1 MRAAGSGAEC
11 HDRTGIRFAIIEAL
25 RGTPKM
31 LGGTILL
38 VDDDEAVLTTLSA
51 VLRGSGHSVT
61 QAGDAEA
68 ALAELAR
75 AEFDI
80 VLTDLRLGES
90 NGLMI
95 LEAVGQQWPD
105 TVTLMLTGH
114 SSTESAIS
122 ALRAG
127 AYDYLEKPCSIDEL
141 LATVDRALERRRLT
155 LQVRRQLQDLHTA
168 IDTAR
173 ELHSALSTRVE
184 GTRALLREREHV
196 IVTISNELK
205 TSLIAIGSLL
215 DVVGARV
222 RATDTPLPPE
232 ELMRYIDSF
241 RSELLSLVERVNAG
255 LRVVHSESV
264 EMGQTAGRA
273 EISEI
278 SLEAIGL

>member
-215 DVVGARV
+215 DVV
-222 RATDTPLPPE
+222 
-232 ELMRYIDSF
+232 
-241 RSELLSLVERVNAG
+241 
-255 LRVVHSESV
+255 
-264 EMGQTAGRA
+264 
-273 EISEI
+273 
-278 SLEAIGL
+278 